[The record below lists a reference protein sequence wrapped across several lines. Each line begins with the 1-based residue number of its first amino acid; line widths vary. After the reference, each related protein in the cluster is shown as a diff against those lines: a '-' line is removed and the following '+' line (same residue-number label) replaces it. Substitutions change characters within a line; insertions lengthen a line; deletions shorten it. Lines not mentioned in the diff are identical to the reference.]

1 MNNKLLYINI
11 DGFSYSYLEQL
22 QRYFPDGPFSKLV
35 QKGLLFT
42 QLRSGIVSITN
53 PMQSAILCG
62 AWSNRTHNFYQHYDW
77 ENACV
82 VKHRRT
88 CDAENVAQLFLR
100 NGKTVASI
108 HQFMLENNPCMEGV
122 KDRAYIKCPQEKS
135 NAFQR

>member
-1 MNNKLLYINI
+1 MDNKLLYINI

-82 VKHRRT
+82 IKHRRT

-100 NGKTVASI
+100 SGKTGSI
-108 HQFMLENNPCMEGV
+108 PFISLCWKTILAWRE
-122 KDRAYIKCPQEKS
+122 
-135 NAFQR
+135 